1 MVEKRTGKKMASK
14 MCDLGANTSD
24 TQKVQ
29 SYNYNLQH
37 YYRSVNSQ
45 GSAKKFFVFIFVVH
59 DHHLGISWILVCRSE
74 Y

>member
-29 SYNYNLQH
+29 SYKYNL
-37 YYRSVNSQ
+37 
-45 GSAKKFFVFIFVVH
+45 
-59 DHHLGISWILVCRSE
+59 
-74 Y
+74 